1 MVTRPNVSTPKTDL
15 THQDGQL
22 MYRLY
27 TLQEEKIHHISGFL
41 PLMLNMIYFYMR
53 CLSFF
58 FFFLIS
64 TWDIYPSHAP
74 REIDETGPSE
84 LLTRP
89 IIVSFNKEYHVHV
102 NEKPKI
108 IQEAGL
114 HISCMVTSFV
124 SFFQLLACC
133 WDFSSWIFPSNSRG

>member
-1 MVTRPNVSTPKTDL
+1 MVTRPNVSTPKNWLNSSGWSINVSAVHPTGGKNTSYFRSPPPHVKHDIL
-15 THQDGQL
+15 LH
-22 MYRLY
+22 
-27 TLQEEKIHHISGFL
+27 EISI
-41 PLMLNMIYFYMR
+41 P
-53 CLSFF
+53 

-74 REIDETGPSE
+74 REIDESGPSE

-89 IIVSFNKEYHVHV
+89 IIVSFNREYHVHV

-133 WDFSSWIFPSNSRG
+133 WDFSSWIFPTNSRG